1 MNENKLDQNEL
12 KQKQK
17 KDRIKSIAII
27 FLSAML
33 VLTFF
38 SNTIMNY
45 SLPEVATA
53 YAQSGSVTSKVRG
66 NGSVEAAE
74 DYEVKVTENHVVS
87 SVKVK
92 VGDTVEA
99 DQVLFELE
107 GAGSGDET
115 AIKEAQDTLDSMELD
130 YNKALLSVAPSYALD
145 NLEIKSAQ
153 EDLQE
158 AINNQS
164 RAAGRAE
171 LSAKVI
177 ASQKKVDEL
186 QADVDAL
193 QLQVDSVSGNSLTKV
208 SKQLKEKKKSLAEE
222 TANLNLLK
230 ESLETTPTPEDANA
244 AVKEKQKTLDTLI
257 LTLADKKKEDN
268 VTQGQSALDLKA
280 AKKKIEDQK
289 ELLEKLKNGG
299 EETQVRAKNAGVV
312 RTVNCIAG
320 DTVTP
325 DMALASI
332 AVTGNGYS
340 VTFSVTKEQSKLV
353 KKGQT
358 AEILNLWGTDME
370 VTLQDIKPDL
380 ENPNQNMQLV
390 FQVMGDDVTVG
401 QNLNLSVGE
410 KTAPYE
416 VVVPNSAIREDNN
429 GKFVLVV
436 TVKSSPLGNRY
447 VLSRADVEVLASDD
461 TNSAVTGGLFGYE
474 YVVTSSTKPL
484 ESGMKVRLA
493 E

>member
-17 KDRIKSIAII
+17 KDRIKTIAII
-27 FLSAML
+27 FLAAML

-53 YAQSGSVTSKVRG
+53 YAQSGNVTSKVRG
-66 NGSVEAAE
+66 SGNVEAAE
-74 DYEVKVTENHVVS
+74 DYEVKVTENHVVG

-115 AIKEAQDTLDSMELD
+115 AIKEAQEALDTMELD
-130 YNKALLSVAPSYALD
+130 YSKALLAAAPSYALD
-145 NLEIKSAQ
+145 NLEIKSAR

-164 RAAGRAE
+164 KAAGRAA
-171 LSAKVI
+171 LSEKVN
-177 ASQKKVDEL
+177 ASQKKADSL

-193 QLQVDSVSGNSLTKV
+193 QVQLDSVSGNSLKKV
-208 SKQLKEKKKSLAEE
+208 NKNLKEKKKALAEE
-222 TANLNLLK
+222 TANLNALK
-230 ESLETTPTPEDANA
+230 EELDATPTPEDANA

-257 LTLADKKKEDN
+257 LTLADKKTEDK
-268 VTQGQSALDLKA
+268 VTQGQTALDLAA

-289 ELLEKLKNGG
+289 KLLEELKNGG
-299 EETQVRAKNAGVV
+299 EGAQVVAKNAGVV
-312 RTVNCIAG
+312 RAVNCIAG

-325 DMALASI
+325 DMALATI

-340 VTFSVTKEQSKLV
+340 VSFSVTKEQSKLV

-358 AEILNLWGTDME
+358 AEILNLWGTDMV
-370 VTLQDIKPDL
+370 VTLQDIRPDL
-380 ENPNQNMQLV
+380 ENPNQNMMLI
-390 FQVMGDDVTVG
+390 FQVQGEDVTVG
-401 QNLNLSVGE
+401 QNLSLSVGE

-461 TNSAVTGGLFGYE
+461 KSSAVTGGLFGYE